1 MRGPSQVDGDV
12 MKLAE
17 VLDERHVFAR
27 VAIPSKQALLQIAA
41 EKAASS
47 LEMPAPDIVAALER
61 REHLGSTGL
70 GEGVAVPHAR
80 LKEVSRPLGLLW
92 TLQTPIAFDSV
103 DAQPVDLV
111 FALLLPATF
120 HAEHLNLLA
129 LVARRFRDKPLVA
142 AIRAAP
148 DSRGLQRVFL
158 HDRPGDC
165 GAER

>member
-1 MRGPSQVDGDV
+1 

-27 VAIPSKQALLQIAA
+27 VAIPDKAALLRIAA
-41 EKAASS
+41 DRAA
-47 LEMPAPDIVAALER
+47 AALDMTAAEVVEALQR

-80 LKEVSRPLGLLW
+80 LREVARPVGFLW
-92 TLQTPIAFDSV
+92 TLQRPIEFEAV
-103 DAQPVDLV
+103 DAQPVDLI

-142 AIRAAP
+142 AIRAAS
-148 DSRGLQRVFL
+148 DARSLWRTFL
-158 HDRPGDC
+158 HDRPGDP
-165 GAER
+165 GADR

>member
-1 MRGPSQVDGDV
+1 

-27 VAIPSKQALLQIAA
+27 VAIRDKAALLQTAA
-41 EKAASS
+41 DRAATV
-47 LEMPAPDIVAALER
+47 LDVPAADIVEALQR

-80 LKEVSRPLGLLW
+80 LKEVSRPVGFLW
-92 TLQTPIAFDSV
+92 TLQRPIEFEAV
-103 DAQPVDLV
+103 DAQPVDLI

-129 LVARRFRDKPLVA
+129 LVARRFRDKPLVT

-148 DSRGLQRVFL
+148 DARGLWRTFL
-158 HDRPGDC
+158 HDRPCDSSPD
-165 GAER
+165 R

>member
-1 MRGPSQVDGDV
+1 

-17 VLDERHVFAR
+17 VLDERHVFAH
-27 VAIPSKQALLQIAA
+27 VAIPSKAALLQMAA
-41 EKAASS
+41 DRAAAA
-47 LEMPAPDIVAALER
+47 LDMPAAALVEALHR
-61 REHLGSTGL
+61 REQLGSTGL

-80 LKEVSRPLGLLW
+80 LKEVSRPLGFLW
-92 TLQTPIAFDSV
+92 TLQRPIEFDAV
-103 DAQPVDLV
+103 DARPVDLV

-148 DSRGLQRVFL
+148 DSRALLRAFL
-158 HDRPGDC
+158 HDRPGDPSSTAD
-165 GAER
+165 GMR

>member
-1 MRGPSQVDGDV
+1 

-27 VAIPSKQALLQIAA
+27 VAIPSKAALLQMAA
-41 EKAASS
+41 DRATAV
-47 LEMPAPDIVAALER
+47 LDMPATVIVEALQR
-61 REHLGSTGL
+61 REQLGSTGL

-80 LKEVSRPLGLLW
+80 LKEVSRPLGFLW
-92 TLQTPIAFDSV
+92 TLQRPIAFESV

-148 DSRGLQRVFL
+148 DARGLLRTFL
-158 HDRPGDC
+158 HDRPGDSSPDK
-165 GAER
+165 